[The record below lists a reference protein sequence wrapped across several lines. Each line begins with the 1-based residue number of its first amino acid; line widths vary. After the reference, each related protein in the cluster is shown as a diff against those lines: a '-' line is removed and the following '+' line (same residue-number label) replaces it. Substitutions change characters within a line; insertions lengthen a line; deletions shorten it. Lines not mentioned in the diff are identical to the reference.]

1 MLIVKKYHTEAVKEW
16 EQIKQEEEKRRAGLT
31 EKERIAEREQRH
43 READAIIQR
52 VEETD
57 KNTFRMISQERIK
70 QFLQVSTNAV
80 HIEVHVLT
88 EFYRLKKLMNG
99 KHLPR
104 WLPSGLLSI
113 SSKLESDHLGFSIV
127 PMPSPLLPHCWS
139 IPQTAPREKQG
150 CRCSLRGQCDLS

>member
-57 KNTFRMISQERIK
+57 KNTFCMISQERIK

-80 HIEVHVLT
+80 HMAEMLTLDITVQTDGTLGRIQLSTDYVLVNEMCPKEARISLTDLIKNADDVWMRPEKEHIVIEFVFDL
-88 EFYRLKKLMNG
+88 LM
-99 KHLPR
+99 R
-104 WLPSGLLSI
+104 
-113 SSKLESDHLGFSIV
+113 V
-127 PMPSPLLPHCWS
+127 PK
-139 IPQTAPREKQG
+139 E
-150 CRCSLRGQCDLS
+150 

>member
-57 KNTFRMISQERIK
+57 KNTFCMISQERIK
-70 QFLQVSTNAV
+70 QFLQ
-80 HIEVHVLT
+80 
-88 EFYRLKKLMNG
+88 
-99 KHLPR
+99 
-104 WLPSGLLSI
+104 
-113 SSKLESDHLGFSIV
+113 
-127 PMPSPLLPHCWS
+127 MPFTW
-139 IPQTAPREKQG
+139 Q
-150 CRCSLRGQCDLS
+150 RC